1 MASFIRVTEIWV
13 PSKDGTTLEFGGGS
27 YGGLTGF
34 HAESHQTVFRYDE
47 GLPGRAWS
55 TRRPIVLKDL
65 QNSYFKRG
73 SAARAAGLTC
83 GLALPIFAGDF
94 LRAVVTFF
102 CGDDDDNVGAIEVWA
117 NDPAKSSAMELD
129 DGYYGN
135 AEFFERN
142 SKTIQFGRGQ
152 GLPGEVWE
160 RDLPVILKDPYGSHR
175 FLRKAEA
182 LKLGRTTAFG
192 LPCHTDRT
200 QSFVMTFLSAL
211 GTPIARR
218 FEVWRA
224 SEDGTRLT
232 YEAGLCET
240 KGDLGE
246 SYAALSLTREDG
258 AIGRMITTGLP
269 VITQDFSE
277 EPSVLSASLK
287 EAGLTT
293 MVAIPVLGAD
303 ARLKAVAAW
312 YF

>member
-13 PSKDGTTLEFGGGS
+13 PSRDGTRLEFGGGS
-27 YGGLTGF
+27 YGALTGF
-34 HAESHQTVFRYDE
+34 HAESHQTVFGYDE

-73 SAARAAGLTC
+73 SAARAVGLTC

-102 CGDDDDNVGAIEVWA
+102 CGDDHANVGAIEVWA
-117 NDPAKSSAMELD
+117 NDPARSSAMELE

-142 SKTIQFGRGQ
+142 SKAIQFGKGQ

-160 RDLPVILKDPYGSHR
+160 RDRPVVLKDPYGSHR

-182 LKLGRTTAFG
+182 LRLGRTTAFG
-192 LPCHTDRT
+192 LPCHTDRN
-200 QSFVMTFLSAL
+200 QAFVMTFLSAL

-224 SEDGTRLT
+224 DPSGGRLT
-232 YEAGLCET
+232 HEAGLCEA
-240 KGDLGE
+240 KGDLTEG
-246 SYAALSLTREDG
+246 YDGLALTREDG
-258 AIGRMITTGLP
+258 ALGRMLMTGLP
-269 VITQDFSE
+269 VITEDFSE
-277 EPSVLSASLK
+277 EPSILATSLR
-287 EAGLTT
+287 EAGLAT
-293 MVAIPVLGAD
+293 MVAIPVLSAD
-303 ARLKAVAAW
+303 ARLTAVAAW